1 MGRGRSKQKVQ
12 QAFLQR
18 KWLLGGYLTLWE
30 KEEMRTIHCKGGW
43 PPRTARGPVGA
54 TIAELAA
61 SLDLAAGLGQKPSGR
76 NDAGPFHNGMEL
88 VDGKIR
94 ECVQFSRGPA
104 NFDAIDFGGV
114 LNTKCKRSSFC
125 DK

>member
-1 MGRGRSKQKVQ
+1 ME
-12 QAFLQR
+12 
-18 KWLLGGYLTLWE
+18 W
-30 KEEMRTIHCKGGW
+30 
-43 PPRTARGPVGA
+43 
-54 TIAELAA
+54 
-61 SLDLAAGLGQKPSGR
+61 
-76 NDAGPFHNGMEL
+76 NGMEL

-114 LNTKCKRSSFC
+114 LNAKCKRSSFC

>member
-1 MGRGRSKQKVQ
+1 
-12 QAFLQR
+12 
-18 KWLLGGYLTLWE
+18 
-30 KEEMRTIHCKGGW
+30 MRTIHCKGGW
-43 PPRTARGPVGA
+43 PPRTARGPVGT
-54 TIAELAA
+54 TIAGLAA
-61 SLDLAAGLGQKPSGR
+61 SLDLVAGLGQKPSGR